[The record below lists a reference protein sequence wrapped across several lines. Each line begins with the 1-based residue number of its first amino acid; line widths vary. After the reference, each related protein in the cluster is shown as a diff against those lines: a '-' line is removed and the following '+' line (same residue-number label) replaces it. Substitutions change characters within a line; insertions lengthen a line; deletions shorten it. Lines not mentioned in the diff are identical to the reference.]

1 MSKLLLKILT
11 IAWLILM
18 TVLSHTPGPR
28 SSLESQALARWTGVK
43 EHLLRQG
50 AHVFCFLIL
59 AVLVMI
65 AFSDIPLW
73 LRGLVL
79 AAWCVIDEATKPMI
93 PGRHFSWK
101 DVGLNLCGAAAG
113 ILIAM
118 VISGGGPT

>member
-1 MSKLLLKILT
+1 M
-11 IAWLILM
+11 
-18 TVLSHTPGPR
+18 
-28 SSLESQALARWTGVK
+28 K

-50 AHVFCFLIL
+50 VHVFCFLVL

-79 AAWCVIDEATKPMI
+79 AGWCIIDEATKPLI

-101 DVGLNLCGAAAG
+101 DVGLNLCGAAMGSLVGVLIRFAG
-113 ILIAM
+113 GAK
-118 VISGGGPT
+118 

>member
-1 MSKLLLKILT
+1 MLLPKILT
-11 IAWLILM
+11 IIWLLIM
-18 TVLSHTPGPR
+18 TILSHTPGPR
-28 SSLESQALARWTGVK
+28 SSLESQTLARWTGVK

-50 AHVFCFLIL
+50 AHIFCFLVL

-79 AAWCVIDEATKPMI
+79 AGWCIIDEATKPLI

-101 DVGLNLCGAAAG
+101 DVGLNLCGAAMGVIVG
-113 ILIAM
+113 ILI
-118 VISGGGPT
+118 S